1 AVAAMRLLH
10 PEWRIGWAI
19 EPRWRPLLEG
29 TTEGKLTLPLVDVI
43 HEVPTRD
50 WNRRPVSLTTF
61 REIMKLRRELRW
73 EQYDL
78 CVDMQGLFRSAVVG
92 RLAGAAAF
100 VGSLQPREIPARWLY
115 QRSIQTRAAHVIDKG
130 CELLGSAIGETLTAA
145 AVPLPS
151 DDTAERW
158 CDELLAATLPDSTK
172 RFVLVAPTA
181 GWGAKCWPAEKFGA
195 VAAMLAEAGYTVLV
209 NAGAEDNPTAS
220 AVVEASGGRSVA
232 VGCDLAQLTAL
243 LRRAA
248 LVVAG
253 DTGPLHLAAALGTP
267 VVALFGPTDPKRTG
281 PYGVRSRVLRHA
293 SSVEDHRRH
302 ETPEDGLAQITVGE
316 VTATA
321 LDLLQGGGIEIQ
333 SGVQISNRPEGAA

>member
-1 AVAAMRLLH
+1 MGDVLHAMPAVAAMRLLH
-10 PEWRIGWAI
+10 PDWRIGWAI

-29 TTEGKLTLPLVDVI
+29 NTQGRPMLPLVDVI

-50 WNRRPVSLTTF
+50 WNRRPVSLTTL
-61 REIMKLRRELRW
+61 REILQLRRELRK

-100 VGSLQPREIPARWLY
+100 VGSLQPRELPARWLY
-115 QRSIQTRAAHVIDKG
+115 RRTIPTTAAHVIDKG
-130 CELLGSAIGETLTAA
+130 CELLGGAIGETLTAA

-151 DDTAERW
+151 DDAAERW
-158 CDELLAATLPDSTK
+158 CDELLAATLRDSTQ

-181 GWGAKCWPAEKFGA
+181 GWGAKCWPAQKFGA
-195 VAAMLAEAGYTVLV
+195 VAAALAEAGYAVLV
-209 NAGAEDNPTAS
+209 NAGAEDNPVAA
-220 AVVEASGGRSVA
+220 AVVEASGGRSLA

-243 LRRAA
+243 LRRVA

-281 PYGVRSRVLRHA
+281 PYGRRSRVLRHR
-293 SSVEDHRRH
+293 SSLEDHRRH
-302 ETPEDGLAQITVGE
+302 ATPEAGLVQITVDE
-316 VTATA
+316 VTAA
-321 LDLLQGGGIEIQ
+321 AFAMIAPG
-333 SGVQISNRPEGAA
+333 PKGAA